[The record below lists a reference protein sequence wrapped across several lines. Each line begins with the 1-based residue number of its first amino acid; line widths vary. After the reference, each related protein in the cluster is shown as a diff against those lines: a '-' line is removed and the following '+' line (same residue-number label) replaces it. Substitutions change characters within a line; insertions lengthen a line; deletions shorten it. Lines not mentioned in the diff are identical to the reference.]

1 MIMKKGLI
9 IVLCVVLVVAL
20 GVGGFFVWKNI
31 NKTPDII
38 TPSGDDVISEK
49 SLSEQTV
56 VTPVVVK
63 QNSGTNRAV
72 DAIFPAISSF
82 KNKNFED
89 YINEQIRTVIFSYK
103 DEISTI
109 TYEGTP
115 STAFYSYKATYEK
128 YTHGDYLSL
137 VISND
142 YQTGGIRTNTWKDTY
157 NIDVRN
163 ERMIYLGDIF
173 SANIDYEKEI
183 INEVTKQAE
192 AKNYV
197 LMNGLG
203 LTALDVKQKFY
214 IEDNKLIIYFDA
226 AEIAPATYGAL
237 QFEMPFTLGED
248 GKFRV

>member
-1 MIMKKGLI
+1 MKKGLV
-9 IVLCVVLVVAL
+9 IVLCVILVIGL
-20 GVGGFFVWKNI
+20 GVGGFFVWKNM
-31 NKTPDII
+31 NQTPNVI
-38 TPSGDDVISEK
+38 TPSGDDIITEK

-56 VTPVVVK
+56 ITPVVIK
-63 QNSGTNRAV
+63 QDSGTNRAV
-72 DAIFPAISSF
+72 DVIFPAISSF

-115 STAFYSYKATYEK
+115 TTAFYSYKATYDK

-137 VISND
+137 VVSND
-142 YQTGGIRTNTWKDTY
+142 YQTGGIRTNRWKDTY
-157 NIDVRN
+157 NIDVRQ
-163 ERMIYLGDIF
+163 ERIIYLGDIF
-173 SANIDYEKEI
+173 PANVDYEKEI
-183 INEVTKQAE
+183 IDEVTRQAE
-192 AKNYV
+192 AKNYI

-203 LTALDVKQKFY
+203 LTKLDAKQKFY
-214 IEDNKLIIYFDA
+214 IENEKLIIYFDS

-248 GKFRV
+248 GKFSV

>member
-1 MIMKKGLI
+1 MKKGLI

-20 GVGGFFVWKNI
+20 GVGGFFVWKNM

-163 ERMIYLGDIF
+163 ERIIYLEDIF
-173 SANIDYEKEI
+173 PANVDYEKEI
-183 INEVTKQAE
+183 INEVTKQSE

-237 QFEMPFTLGED
+237 QFEMSFTLGED

>member
-1 MIMKKGLI
+1 MKKGLI

-20 GVGGFFVWKNI
+20 GVGGFFVWQSMNKIPNI
-31 NKTPDII
+31 T
-38 TPSGDDVISEK
+38 TPSGDEIVTQK

-63 QNSGTNRAV
+63 QNSGTNREV

-163 ERMIYLGDIF
+163 ERIIHLEDIF
-173 SANIDYEKEI
+173 PANVDYEKEI

-248 GKFRV
+248 GKFSV